1 MHLSIRF
8 YILGFKEGTPFMS
21 IFNKILSSIF
31 ILFISGLG
39 VLHLIVGDEAF
50 SEQENRS
57 LAQFPSFSW
66 ESVFSGEFM
75 EKVEVYISDQFPF
88 KEGWVSWKGKAENLM
103 LKQDMNG
110 IYLGKEGFLFEPVAN
125 PSPQLDENLELLNY
139 FANKTVNLEK
149 YLLLAPTSIYVYP
162 EKLPPFAQTYDQLK
176 LWNYIQK
183 KIHPSIH
190 TVDVLPQM
198 LKNKKESIYYKTDH
212 HWTTRGAYYAYREL
226 AEDMGITPLKYEDFH
241 IQTVASNFLGTYATK
256 TIGHDHDM
264 DKIEIFEPKAS
275 NHYEI
280 VYDQQKVTDSLYE
293 WEFLN
298 KKDKYSFYL
307 NGNHPLVTIKSSIG
321 NGRKLAVIKDSY
333 AHAFIPFLTNHF
345 EEIHMFDLRYYTEDI
360 YQYLEDHKIHQLL
373 ILYNLPNFS
382 KDTNLYWLKR

>member
-1 MHLSIRF
+1 
-8 YILGFKEGTPFMS
+8 MS
-21 IFNKILSSIF
+21 IVNKILSSIF
-31 ILFISGLG
+31 ILFISGFG
-39 VLHLIVGDEAF
+39 VFHLIVADEDF

-88 KEGWVSWKGKAENLM
+88 KEGWVSWKGNAEKLM
-103 LKQDMNG
+103 LKPDMNG
-110 IYLGKEGFLFEPVAN
+110 IYLGKNGFLFEQVAN
-125 PSPQLDENLELLNY
+125 PSPQLDKNIELINY
-139 FANKTVNLEK
+139 FANKTVNLGK

-226 AEDMGITPLKYEDFH
+226 AEYMGITPLKSEDFH

-256 TIGHDHDM
+256 TIGHDHEM
-264 DKIEIFEPKAS
+264 DKIEIFEPKES

-280 VYDQQKVTDSLYE
+280 AYDQQKVTDSLYE

-333 AHAFIPFLTNHF
+333 AHAFIPFLTNHY
-345 EEIHMFDLRYYTEDI
+345 EEIHMFDLRYYMEDI
-360 YQYLEDHKIHQLL
+360 YQYLEDHNIHQLL